1 MHYVNTAFNFGG
13 NCLVEK
19 GSCTDLFQ
27 LFLER
32 QEIKEIGSS
41 FEVTYCFKFKFYCF
55 LLVLFACKD
64 PSPLYKSSKTRDYL
78 NLRI

>member
-27 LFLER
+27 LFF
-32 QEIKEIGSS
+32 G
-41 FEVTYCFKFKFYCF
+41 
-55 LLVLFACKD
+55 
-64 PSPLYKSSKTRDYL
+64 KTR
-78 NLRI
+78 NQRNWQ